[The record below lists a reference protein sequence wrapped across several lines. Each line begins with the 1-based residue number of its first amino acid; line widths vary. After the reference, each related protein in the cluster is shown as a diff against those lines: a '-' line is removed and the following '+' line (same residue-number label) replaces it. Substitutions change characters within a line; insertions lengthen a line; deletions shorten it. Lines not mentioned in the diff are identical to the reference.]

1 MKNTDNKTMEKITIE
16 LKKSQVKVIKS
27 LKKIEYEDKYNLE
40 EFINE
45 LLEIAIDDLI
55 GNLTEEQGIAVIKDV
70 AEQD

>member
-1 MKNTDNKTMEKITIE
+1 MEKITIE

-55 GNLTEEQGIAVIKDV
+55 GNLTEEKGIAVIKDV
-70 AEQD
+70 AEQE

>member
-1 MKNTDNKTMEKITIE
+1 MEKITIE

-45 LLEIAIDDLI
+45 LLEIAIDGLI

>member
-1 MKNTDNKTMEKITIE
+1 MEKITIE

-40 EFINE
+40 EFIN
-45 LLEIAIDDLI
+45 DLI

>member
-1 MKNTDNKTMEKITIE
+1 MEKITIE

-40 EFINE
+40 EFISE

>member
-1 MKNTDNKTMEKITIE
+1 MEKITIE

-27 LKKIEYEDKYNLE
+27 LKKIEYGDKYNLE

>member
-1 MKNTDNKTMEKITIE
+1 MEKITIE

-55 GNLTEEQGIAVIKDV
+55 GNLTEEQGIAVIKAV

>member
-1 MKNTDNKTMEKITIE
+1 MEKITIE

-27 LKKIEYEDKYNLE
+27 LKKIEYEEKYNLE

>member
-1 MKNTDNKTMEKITIE
+1 MEKITKE
-16 LKKSQVKVIKS
+16 KKKSQVKVIKS

>member
-1 MKNTDNKTMEKITIE
+1 MEKITIE

-55 GNLTEEQGIAVIKDV
+55 RNLTEEQGIAVIKDV

>member
-1 MKNTDNKTMEKITIE
+1 MEKITIE

>member
-1 MKNTDNKTMEKITIE
+1 MEKITIE

-40 EFINE
+40 EFIKE

-55 GNLTEEQGIAVIKDV
+55 GNLTEEKGIAVIKDV
-70 AEQD
+70 AEQE

>member
-1 MKNTDNKTMEKITIE
+1 MEKITIE

-40 EFINE
+40 EFIND